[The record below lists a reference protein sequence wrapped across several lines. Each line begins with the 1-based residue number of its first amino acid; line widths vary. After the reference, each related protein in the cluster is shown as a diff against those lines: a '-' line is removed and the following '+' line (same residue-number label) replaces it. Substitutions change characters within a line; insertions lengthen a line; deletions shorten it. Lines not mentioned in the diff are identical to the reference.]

1 MVEYCFAVKVEIVF
15 NLIDLKVEIDKAEMS
30 EQEMKVVSDYSFSVE

>member
-1 MVEYCFAVKVEIVF
+1 MVEYYFAVKVEIVF

>member
-1 MVEYCFAVKVEIVF
+1 MVEYYFAAKVETVF

-30 EQEMKVVSDYSFSVE
+30 EQEIKVVSDYSFSVE